1 MAVPLR
7 VGVTPDRADV
17 QPGEALAASVSVRNT
32 SDVVEHYGV
41 ELLGLPEHTAARVE
55 PDVLKLRPG
64 ETGTSAIR
72 LTLGADPPAT
82 AGSYTVGVL
91 VRSRYREEIS
101 RCEELAVNVAVVQ
114 QIALRVDPEVATG
127 KRSAKYKVQVYNGS
141 NVPVRLMLA
150 ATDPQR
156 RVKTRFNPPMLG
168 LYPGDVAETA
178 LAVRAPV
185 PWNREMQRPLK
196 LEAGGDGAYGAAPAA
211 FLQRPR
217 FASKL
222 AKVAGA
228 LGALAVLVA
237 AILGAAVISKQVQPP
252 WQDKAA
258 DQAPTTPP
266 TAATGGPPTAAA
278 SPPASPSAPGQSSPA
293 AGSPSAAASSAGKPP
308 GGVVEVDLTKTGPGR
323 VDSDAYR
330 TQGLILGGAPDGSG
344 DPSCTQA
351 KSVAVRGEAN
361 ALFLTASLPDKPD
374 TCNSTPVMIQF
385 INKAARVEL
394 VYATPG
400 DRVIQ
405 VTYKDFGRTTVTG
418 SAVQDDGS
426 HGGIDFIVVG
436 AKATGAGPPPPAA
449 LKAVK
454 FVPLG

>member
-32 SDVVEHYGV
+32 SDVVEHYGI

-55 PDVLKLRPG
+55 PEVLKLRPG
-64 ETGTSAIR
+64 ETGTAAIR

-82 AGSYTVGVL
+82 AGSYTIGVL
-91 VRSRYREEIS
+91 VRSRYRDEIS

-150 ATDPQR
+150 ATDPER

-217 FASKL
+217 FASRL

-258 DQAPTTPP
+258 NEAPTAPP
-266 TAATGGPPTAAA
+266 TATTGGPGTTAA
-278 SPPASPSAPGQSSPA
+278 SPPASPTAPGQSSPA
-293 AGSPSAAASSAGKPP
+293 AGSPSAASSAAKPP
-308 GGVVEVDLTKTGPGR
+308 GGLVEVDLTRTGPGR

-330 TQGLILGGAPDGSG
+330 DQGLILGGAPDGGGG
-344 DPSCTQA
+344 DPSCLQA

-361 ALFLTASLPDKPD
+361 ALFLAASLADKPD

-385 INKAARVEL
+385 INKAAKVEL
-394 VYATPG
+394 VFATPG

-405 VTYKDFGRTTVTG
+405 VTYKDFSRITVTG

-426 HGGIDFIVVG
+426 HGGIDFVIVA
-436 AKATGAGPPPPAA
+436 AKATGTGPPPPAA
-449 LKAVK
+449 VKAVRY
-454 FVPLG
+454 VPLG